1 MSGLQAHISR
11 CLGVS
16 GNIRN
21 GIRLYIRKG
30 LRILPLSK
38 TNYSRLE
45 SFVYAQEGLPTESI
59 EVVEKRFEVTV
70 K

>member
-11 CLGVS
+11 CLRVS

-45 SFVYAQEGLPTESI
+45 SSVYTQEGLPMERVEI
-59 EVVEKRFEVTV
+59 VEKKFEFTM